1 MTQFVFDARD
11 EAATRELGAAL
22 AACLPEGTLVALD
35 GPLGA
40 GKTQLVR
47 GVAEALG
54 VDAGDVVSP
63 TFVLVQQYEGRR
75 SIVHVDAYRVAD
87 EDEFRALGSDELLG
101 SDALKFVEWA
111 DRVVGCLPPA
121 RISIR
126 ISELG
131 PGARRFEIATQGR
144 EYAAVV
150 ETLADHL
157 AAAN

>member
-1 MTQFVFDARD
+1 VFDAHD
-11 EAATRELGAAL
+11 EAATRAL
-22 AACLPEGTLVALD
+22 AAALSACLPDGSLVALD

-75 SIVHVDAYRVAD
+75 SIVHIDAYRVAD
-87 EDEFRALGSDELLG
+87 EDEFRSLGSDELLG
-101 SDALKFVEWA
+101 GDALKFVEWA
-111 DRVVGCLPPA
+111 DRVAGCLPA
-121 RISIR
+121 ERLAIR

-131 PGARRFEIATQGR
+131 PGARRFEVAAFGQQ
-144 EYAAVV
+144 YAAVV
-150 ETLADHL
+150 EQL
-157 AAAN
+157 AARLGSR